1 MFKLVALD
9 MDGTLLDKKHLLR
22 DEVIDAIKK
31 VQEKGIKV
39 VLVSGRDFKALKPF
53 LRELN
58 IQDLIIGMNGC
69 KVYNNKG
76 EVVFSESLEPSIGKE
91 IIRFCE
97 KEHKFNIL
105 FINGNTYVS
114 KSNNYLGH
122 EYYTGESIEVGQLS
136 NFYKDNMLLD
146 KIIVVDQHQQLLKIK
161 EALDEDFLEKINI
174 EFTLPMFLEMFSN
187 KVNKGLMLERVA
199 KYYNINREEILAI
212 GDWDNDIPMIDYAG
226 LGIAMGNA
234 SENLKKRAGF
244 ITKTNEEDGA
254 AYALQKFILCN
265 E

>member
-9 MDGTLLDKKHLLR
+9 IDGTLLDKEHLLR
-22 DEVIDAIKK
+22 DGVIDTIKK
-31 VQEKGIKV
+31 VQEKGIKT
-39 VLVSGRDFKALKPF
+39 VLVSGRDFRALKPF

-76 EVVFSESLEPSIGKE
+76 EVVFSEALEPSIGKE
-91 IIRFCE
+91 IIRLCE

-114 KSNNYLGH
+114 ESNNYLGY
-122 EYYTGESIEVGQLS
+122 EYYTGSCIEVGKLS
-136 NFYKDNMLLD
+136 DFYKNNMDLD
-146 KIIVVDQHQQLLKIK
+146 KIIVVDEHQKLLKIK
-161 EALDEDFLEKINI
+161 EVLEESLLENINI
-174 EFTLPMFLEMFSN
+174 EFTLPMFLEIFSK

-199 KYYNINREEILAI
+199 KYYNIDREEILAI

-234 SENLKKRAGF
+234 SENLKKRASF
-244 ITKTNEEDGA
+244 ITKTNEEEGA
-254 AYALQKFILCN
+254 AYALKKFILSN
-265 E
+265 D